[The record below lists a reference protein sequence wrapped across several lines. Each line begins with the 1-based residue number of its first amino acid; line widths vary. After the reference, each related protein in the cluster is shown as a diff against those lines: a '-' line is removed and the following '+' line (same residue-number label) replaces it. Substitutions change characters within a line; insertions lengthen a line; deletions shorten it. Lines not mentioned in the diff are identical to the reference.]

1 MAELGITDFETF
13 DFISQPPKEAIRGAV
28 ETLRMLKAINP
39 DNTLSSIG
47 NLMVL
52 FPLPP
57 RVSRIIVESIL
68 KYPEVMEEVLIAA
81 AFLSTH
87 SPFVLPQGEE
97 MDARRAHH
105 TFRDIQGDFVSY
117 VKLYRIYQQQKS
129 REQFCKKNYLD
140 EKVMAEIENIVLQL
154 SDIVSAQQIPIT
166 GGGPMDDYLC
176 CIASGMIQF
185 VCVREGRENFRTLT
199 ADHMS
204 IHPGSNMFRTDPM
217 YIVAGEIVR
226 TSRMF
231 AMSVSP
237 LTKGMLAKIDPSLE
251 KELNI
256 LKKSKEKSRS
266 LSSGFEYEA
275 KGSFKEEYEKADIKK
290 SKEKDKHTN
299 EIKIGSSVFSVKKV
313 KGKQLVIL
321 PLSQLL
327 VCAKEND
334 FSSDNELHLK
344 LSTLKG
350 KVTVKNGFEMLN
362 GEKLELIFKIAN
374 ILNLIPIEEKKFD
387 RKLNININEEQGID
401 KLCKAME
408 YALNVAVAKAKSKEM
423 GFIAAFTD
431 NNGNY
436 WFKVSRG
443 FSTALSE
450 TLSTLETLIDEAKA
464 VFSDEQKN
472 RLNEIYRKLNN
483 FYED

>member
-1 MAELGITDFETF
+1 M
-13 DFISQPPKEAIRGAV
+13 
-28 ETLRMLKAINP
+28 
-39 DNTLSSIG
+39 
-47 NLMVL
+47 
-52 FPLPP
+52 
-57 RVSRIIVESIL
+57 
-68 KYPEVMEEVLIAA
+68 
-81 AFLSTH
+81 
-87 SPFVLPQGEE
+87 
-97 MDARRAHH
+97 
-105 TFRDIQGDFVSY
+105 
-117 VKLYRIYQQQKS
+117 
-129 REQFCKKNYLD
+129 
-140 EKVMAEIENIVLQL
+140 
-154 SDIVSAQQIPIT
+154 
-166 GGGPMDDYLC
+166 
-176 CIASGMIQF
+176 
-185 VCVREGRENFRTLT
+185 
-199 ADHMS
+199 
-204 IHPGSNMFRTDPM
+204 
-217 YIVAGEIVR
+217 
-226 TSRMF
+226 
-231 AMSVSP
+231 
-237 LTKGMLAKIDPSLE
+237 
-251 KELNI
+251 
-256 LKKSKEKSRS
+256 
-266 LSSGFEYEA
+266 
-275 KGSFKEEYEKADIKK
+275 
-290 SKEKDKHTN
+290 
-299 EIKIGSSVFSVKKV
+299 FSVKKV

-327 VCAKEND
+327 ICAKEND

-408 YALNVAVAKAKSKEM
+408 YALNVAVAKANSKEM